1 MIDATANI
9 DPRAVVDP
17 DAKIGPG
24 VTVGPFSVIGP
35 KVEIGRDTWVGPNVV
50 INGPCRIGVEN
61 KIFQFAS
68 VGELPQDKKYAGED
82 TWLEIGDRNVIRE
95 FCTLNRGTV
104 QDRGATTVGN
114 DNWIMAYVHI
124 AHDCVVGNNTIFA
137 NNVNL
142 AGHVFIED
150 FAIIGGA
157 SLIHQFCRIGAHS
170 FVGMGSAVAKDVP
183 PFMMVSGQ
191 PAQPHGLN
199 SEGLRRRGFTAET
212 QLALKRAYKS
222 IYRRGLT
229 VDKALAEI
237 AEASAADPAVAQ
249 LVEFVR
255 QSERGIVR

>member
-1 MIDATANI
+1 MIDSTASI

-17 DAKIGPG
+17 EAIIGPG
-24 VTVGPFSVIGP
+24 VTIGPFSVIGP

-50 INGPCRIGVEN
+50 INGPTRIGVEN
-61 KIFQFAS
+61 KIFQFSS

-95 FCTLNRGTV
+95 FCTLNRGTI
-104 QDRGATTVGN
+104 QDRAATTIGD

-150 FAIIGGA
+150 YAIIGGA
-157 SLIHQFCRIGAHS
+157 SLIHQFCRVGAHC

-183 PFMMVSGQ
+183 PFMMVAGQ
-191 PAQPHGLN
+191 PAKPHGLN
-199 SEGLRRRGFTAET
+199 SEGLRRRGFSPET
-212 QLALKRAYKS
+212 QLALKRAYKT
-222 IYRRGLT
+222 IYRRSLT
-229 VDKALAEI
+229 AEKAVAELAAAA
-237 AEASAADPAVAQ
+237 AEDQNVAQ
-249 LVEFVR
+249 LAEFIAN
-255 QSERGIVR
+255 SERGIVR